1 MIRTFKRMLT
11 LIWLAAVFV
20 QTAHAQT
27 VVQIIY
33 ENGFLSA
40 DKKVYTFGIRALRGP
55 GYDVTN
61 VNNSNWQF
69 MNLRSDVQVPAG
81 VDIQSTTLSLDH
93 NFVSDG
99 AISIGAPNPPGGPP
113 PGTKA
118 FSVNIFRISEQEI
131 PEVGG
136 ALFGTGTLTFSGP
149 VLAGNTVT
157 IRPYNGLTSGAFWTN
172 LDGTTPRR
180 PIDGSSNLPLPV
192 KLVSFDVK
200 KEGGTAQL
208 AWSTSEESNS
218 AYFEVQRSLDGKKWQ
233 PVTTVRAKGES
244 KVLEHYEAIDEN
256 PLRGVNLYRLKM
268 VDKDGTSALSRIH
281 KIEFDPQVEYALFPN
296 PVSEQLSLQTAEDW
310 KQIDKVEIFNI
321 NGIKVYSSPLNPE
334 KQINIKSLPVG
345 QYVVKLTRKNN
356 LVSDYRI
363 VIAR

>member
-11 LIWLAAVFV
+11 LIWLAVALVR
-20 QTAHAQT
+20 TAHAQT
-27 VVQIIY
+27 VIQVIY
-33 ENGFLSA
+33 ENGFLNA
-40 DKKVYTFGIRALRGP
+40 DKTVYTFEIRALRGA
-55 GYDVTN
+55 GYDVTDIN
-61 VNNSNWQF
+61 ASNWQF
-69 MNLRSDVQVPAG
+69 MNLRSDIQVPAG
-81 VDIQSTTLSLDH
+81 VSIQSTTLSLDH
-93 NFVSDG
+93 TFVSDG
-99 AISIGAPNPPGGPP
+99 AISTSAPNPPGGPP

-118 FSVNIFRISEQEI
+118 FSVNMFRINEQEI
-131 PEVGG
+131 PEIGG

-149 VLAGNTVT
+149 VLASNTVT

-180 PIDGSSNLPLPV
+180 PIDGTSNLPLPV
-192 KLVSFDVK
+192 KLVNFDVR

-218 AYFEVQRSLDGKKWQ
+218 AYFEVQRSPDGKKWQ
-233 PVTTVRAKGES
+233 PVTTVPAKGES

-256 PLRGVNLYRLKM
+256 PLNGINLYRLKM

-281 KIEFDPQVEYALFPN
+281 KIDFHPQVQYALFPN
-296 PVSEQLSLQTAEDW
+296 PVSDLLSLQTADDW

-321 NGIKVYSSPLNPE
+321 NGTKVYSSPLNPG

-345 QYVVKLTRKNN
+345 TYVVKLTRKDTQ
-356 LVSDYRI
+356 VSDHRI